1 MSAQPPP
8 VKGSN
13 ARFSKP
19 SYAYSIVSI
28 ALVLFLLGIMC
39 VLLMHAQRLSNHF
52 KENLEIIVVLADDIA
67 PATTQALQAEISRK
81 PYVKSIDFVSKD
93 EAAKQFMS
101 QTKENFDTILGFNPL
116 FASFNLY
123 LHAAYAN
130 TDSLR
135 AIKNALTKN
144 PVIKEVFY
152 QEAVVNLVN
161 ANVQRISIV
170 LIILSVL
177 FFGVAFI
184 LIDNT
189 VKLAMYSNRFLIK
202 SMQLVGATRWFITQ
216 PFITQSIYNGL
227 ISGMLASVL
236 LALLLLLAQNNIPEL
251 SILHDLLSFVLIC
264 IIITLVGVFISWWST
279 KTSVVKYLQMQ
290 LDELY

>member
-1 MSAQPPP
+1 MSTQPPP

-67 PATTQALQAEISRK
+67 PANTQALQAEISRK
-81 PYVKSIDFVSKD
+81 PYTKSIEYVSKD
-93 EAAKQFMS
+93 EAAQQFMS

-123 LHAAYAN
+123 LTAAYAN
-130 TDSLR
+130 ADSLR
-135 AIKNALTKN
+135 TIKSTLTKN

-264 IIITLVGVFISWWST
+264 IIITLLGVFISWWST